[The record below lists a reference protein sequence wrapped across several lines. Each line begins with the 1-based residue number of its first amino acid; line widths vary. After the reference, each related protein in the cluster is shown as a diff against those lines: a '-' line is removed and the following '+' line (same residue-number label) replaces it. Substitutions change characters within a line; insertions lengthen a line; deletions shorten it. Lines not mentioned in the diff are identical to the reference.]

1 MRDSELFD
9 ILRDEDKKR
18 VLDFMSRDKSVLL
31 VLPEKL
37 VVKVLPMLPRD
48 LILWLLEKR
57 MGSIV
62 SVGRGDRILG
72 KLMSEDVAKIV
83 KKLMESNM
91 IRKIDREV
99 LVKLFKRISPET
111 VRNTFSDDEVFKM
124 LKLLPEEVIASKAF
138 MDIVSAN
145 SNRIPNYWQ
154 KT

>member
-1 MRDSELFD
+1 
-9 ILRDEDKKR
+9 
-18 VLDFMSRDKSVLL
+18 
-31 VLPEKL
+31 
-37 VVKVLPMLPRD
+37 
-48 LILWLLEKR
+48 